1 MRMKRKHDDIELPE
15 KTSPTTY
22 INVRSAERIDVR
34 PNETVTI
41 QTGVLVAMAAG
52 ETAHTKGKNVRPT
65 SIGPKGYK
73 DLLVM
78 MTNRGERNLLIYPG
92 QVIARIDI
100 TKKKVEARK
109 RKRKKVT
116 LYTEAKFLEE

>member
-22 INVRSAERIDVR
+22 INVRSAQRIDVR

-52 ETAHTKGKNVRPT
+52 EMAHIKGRNVRPT

-78 MTNRGERNLLIYPG
+78 MTNRGERNLLIHPG

-109 RKRKKVT
+109 KRKRAT

>member
-1 MRMKRKHDDIELPE
+1 MRMKRKTEGIELPE

-22 INVRSAERIDVR
+22 INVRSAQRIDVR

-52 ETAHTKGKNVRPT
+52 EIAHIKGKGVRPT

-109 RKRKKVT
+109 KRKRIRVV
-116 LYTEAKFLEE
+116 TEAKFLEE